1 VSASDEPT
9 ERGPWP
15 EPAQGDDR
23 VQPERRRPGAD
34 VDVEGPR
41 WDEGARWD
49 ESAEVRGSKAVSVG
63 VALLSV
69 GYLMILPVLLAVGIY
84 TFITVYAI
92 VKAIDSGPDTADGA
106 VVLIGV
112 VGLVTFFVLLLGG
125 GLWAIGRA
133 ADPKKR
139 AR

>member
-1 VSASDEPT
+1 M
-9 ERGPWP
+9 R
-15 EPAQGDDR
+15 
-23 VQPERRRPGAD
+23 PERRRPGAD
-34 VDVEGPR
+34 VDLEGPR
-41 WDEGARWD
+41 WDEA
-49 ESAEVRGSKAVSVG
+49 AEVRGSKAVSVG

-92 VKAIDSGPDTADGA
+92 VKAIDAGSDTADGA

-112 VGLVTFFVLLLGG
+112 VGLVTFFAVVLGG

>member
-1 VSASDEPT
+1 MSASNEPT
-9 ERGPWP
+9 DRGPWP
-15 EPAQGDDR
+15 DPTEGDDR
-23 VQPERRRPGAD
+23 AKPEQRRPGPD
-34 VDVEGPR
+34 VDVQGAR
-41 WDEGARWD
+41 WEEGARWD
-49 ESAEVRGSKAVSVG
+49 EGAGVPGSKAVSVG
-63 VALLSV
+63 VAVLSV
-69 GYLMILPVLLAVGIY
+69 GYLMILPVLLVVGIY

-92 VKAIDSGPDTADGA
+92 VKAIDSGPDSADGA

-112 VGLVTFFVLLLGG
+112 VGLVTFFVVLLGG